1 MQNDKITYLFFLFKN
16 LKNEQYIS
24 IIQGI
29 HGDGDANCCCG
40 D

>member
-24 IIQGI
+24 IIQGM
-29 HGDGDANCCCG
+29 HWDGDENCCCG